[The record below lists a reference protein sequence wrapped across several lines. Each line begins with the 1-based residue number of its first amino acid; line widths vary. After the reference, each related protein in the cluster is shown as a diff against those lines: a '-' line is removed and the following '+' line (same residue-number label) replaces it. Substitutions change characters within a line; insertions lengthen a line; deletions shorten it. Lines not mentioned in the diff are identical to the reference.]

1 MSDGF
6 KRFLVAVTLAL
17 LITACASDGGGM
29 MSYGPGGMGSGYG
42 TGGLG
47 MGVHMGGWGNGY
59 GGGWGHPAVTPGSEA
74 LDADPHA
81 TSGYY
86 NTGFDNDRGY
96 AYYHPAR
103 NDGAMP

>member
-1 MSDGF
+1 MNHGF
-6 KRFLVAVTLAL
+6 SRCSVATILAL
-17 LITACASDGGGM
+17 VITGCSSNGGGIM
-29 MSYGPGGMGSGYG
+29 GYGPGGMGSEYG

-81 TSGYY
+81 TTSYH
-86 NTGFDNDRGY
+86 NNGFDNDRGY

-103 NDGAMP
+103 SDGGSN